1 MKIDKNNKKSQ
12 NKHIIQAER
21 REETHSAKLRSNRGK
36 DKFPAR
42 LAYRRRLYA
51 HDLGRERWKI
61 DMGGKGAGMQL
72 SVLWGWQF
80 FSGCGK
86 FFALYRQERC
96 GILASVKAIGMKP
109 AAGGRRNADR
119 QSALQSLCRQRGDT

>member
-21 REETHSAKLRSNRGK
+21 GEETHSAKLRSNRGK

-61 DMGGKGAGMQL
+61 DMGGRGLECRFPFFGA
-72 SVLWGWQF
+72 SS
-80 FSGCGK
+80 FS
-86 FFALYRQERC
+86 
-96 GILASVKAIGMKP
+96 
-109 AAGGRRNADR
+109 AGVESFLPCIDR
-119 QSALQSLCRQRGDT
+119 KDAVYWPV